1 MKAKRTKPYTNKEL
15 FTELCARVDLPKI
28 LDYTLADSK
37 TVEIKSYECNFWN
50 SLNYGTSEGI
60 YLDVGLEFLHPKHTV
75 IPLGTFK
82 TLEDSQ

>member
-50 SLNYGTSEGI
+50 SLNY
-60 YLDVGLEFLHPKHTV
+60 
-75 IPLGTFK
+75 
-82 TLEDSQ
+82 

>member
-50 SLNYGTSEGI
+50 SLNYGMSEGLSGCGI
-60 YLDVGLEFLHPKHTV
+60 GVFTPKTHGHPARHFQNS
-75 IPLGTFK
+75 GG
-82 TLEDSQ
+82 